1 MKELLIKFI
10 DFLHI
15 LIAIFLSCGGY
26 ILPSKYLPI
35 YLLFLPSIIID
46 WNDKDGLC
54 WITKLNNMIKY
65 ETLNPKTT
73 DKEDNFL
80 HGLLQA
86 QGIMIDNKTFNF
98 LLYVVFISSW
108 GYAYYR
114 VCKKYKINVFTNDMI
129 KILTSLFIVGWV
141 SITYVNRNKIT

>member
-1 MKELLIKFI
+1 MKELLVKSI

-15 LIAIFLSCGGY
+15 MIAIFLAVGGY
-26 ILPSKYLPI
+26 LIPIKYLPI
-35 YLLFLPSIIID
+35 YFLCLPFIIID

-54 WITKLNNMIKY
+54 WITKLNNMIKQ
-65 ETLNPKTT
+65 ETLHPKTT

-80 HGLLQA
+80 NGILQA
-86 QGIMIDNKTFNF
+86 QGIMIDYKTFDF

-114 VCKKYKINVFTNDMI
+114 LCKKYKINVFTNDMV
-129 KILTSLFIVGWV
+129 KIITTLFIVGWI
-141 SITYVNRNKIT
+141 SIAYVNRM

>member
-1 MKELLIKFI
+1 MLTIVESIHLLAVFY
-10 DFLHI
+10 L
-15 LIAIFLSCGGY
+15 LLGGY
-26 ILPSKYLPI
+26 FIPKNYLPV
-35 YLLFLPSIIID
+35 YLLSIPYIVID

-54 WITKLNNMIKY
+54 WLTKLNNMIKY

-86 QGIMIDNKTFNF
+86 QGIMIDYKTFNS

-141 SITYVNRNKIT
+141 SITYVNRKYI